1 LIKAVKIKAYILLIS
16 WAVILAHSIIP
27 HNHHYTDHGICH
39 NPDLVHTGNHRGE
52 SGDNSLKFESAPA
65 GEEACHY
72 DSLLFH
78 HIAADNLIRES
89 DSPFL
94 HDLSAITVR
103 FIIPDIPFFIDEA
116 YQGTYSL
123 RAPPVI

>member
-16 WAVILAHSIIP
+16 WAVIFAHSIIP
-27 HNHHYTDHGICH
+27 HNHHYNDHGICH
-39 NPDLVHTGNHRGE
+39 NLVHTGNHRGE
-52 SGDNSLKFESAPA
+52 PPDDSLKFETAPA

-78 HIAADNLIRES
+78 HIAADNIIRES
-89 DSPFL
+89 GSIFL
-94 HDLSAITVR
+94 HNLSAINVS
-103 FIIPDIPFFIDEA
+103 FIMPDTPYVIPEA

-123 RAPPVI
+123 RAPPAI